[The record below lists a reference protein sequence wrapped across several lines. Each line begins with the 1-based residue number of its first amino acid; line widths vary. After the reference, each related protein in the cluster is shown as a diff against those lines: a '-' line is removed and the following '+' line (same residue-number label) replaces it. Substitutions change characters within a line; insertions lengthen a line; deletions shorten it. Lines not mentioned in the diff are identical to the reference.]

1 MEPFLGEIR
10 LFAGNFAPRGWA
22 LCYGQLLSISQN
34 AALFSLLGTTYG
46 GDGRTTFGLPDLR
59 GRVPV
64 HEGQG
69 PGLTPRTL
77 GERSGSEAVTLLA
90 TQLPAHT
97 HALAASTAN
106 ATSQVAR
113 GNLPAFTY
121 VDAVTTLYANEDGGT
136 VAMAPGAIAPTGS
149 GLPHENRM
157 PTLALNFIIAVEGI
171 YPSRP

>member
-1 MEPFLGEIR
+1 MEPFIGEIR

-22 LCYGQLLSISQN
+22 FCHGQLIAIAQN
-34 AALFSLLGTTYG
+34 TALFSLLGTTYG

-59 GRVPV
+59 GRVPM

-69 PGLTPRTL
+69 PGLTPHVL
-77 GERSGSEAVTLLA
+77 GEQSGSETVTLLS
-90 TQLPAHT
+90 TQLPVHS
-97 HALAASTAN
+97 HAVAATTAN

-113 GNLPAFTY
+113 TNLPAFTY
-121 VDAVTTLYANEDGGT
+121 IDAVTTLYANEDGGT
-136 VAMAPGAIAPTGS
+136 VAMAPGAIASSGS

-171 YPSRP
+171 FPSRP